1 MAILQE
7 DSLSKLLIF
16 LTVWCSCWSKL
27 SRQEPPDT
35 EFSEIRIRHHKNR
48 GQNTT
53 HHHHNVTSDKDHKQN
68 GYVHVGDPTD
78 KDITHT
84 TIVEPTINVFDN
96 LTESFPVDEP
106 YGYWPEPGTAF
117 PW

>member
-1 MAILQE
+1 MTILQE

-16 LTVWCSCWSKL
+16 LTVWCSCWSKV
-27 SRQEPPDT
+27 SRQEPETD
-35 EFSEIRIRHHKNR
+35 FSEIRIRHHKNR
-48 GQNTT
+48 GQNMT
-53 HHHHNVTSDKDHKQN
+53 HHHHNATSDKDQRHN
-68 GYVHVGDPTD
+68 GYIYVGEQTE
-78 KDITHT
+78 KDMKET
-84 TIVEPTINVFDN
+84 TVAEPTINAFDN